1 MIFDWD
7 EEKNAKLKEQRSISF
22 EEIILCIYENKIVD
36 VIENPNEEK
45 YPDQYMYLIN
55 YNNYLCVALFTKN
68 EVKEEIFLKT
78 IFPSRFYTKQY
89 LSGGKENE

>member
-1 MIFDWD
+1 MVFDWD

-22 EEIILCIYENKIVD
+22 EEIILCIYEDRIVD
-36 VIENPNEEK
+36 VIRNPNEEK
-45 YPDQYMYLIN
+45 YPDQFMYLIS
-55 YNNYLCVALFTKN
+55 YNSYIYVVPFAKN
-68 EVKEEIFLKT
+68 EEKQEIFLKT